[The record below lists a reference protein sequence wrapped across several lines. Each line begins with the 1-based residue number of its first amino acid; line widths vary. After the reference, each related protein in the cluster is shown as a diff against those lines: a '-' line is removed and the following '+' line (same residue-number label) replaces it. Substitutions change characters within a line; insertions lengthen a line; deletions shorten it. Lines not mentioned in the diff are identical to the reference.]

1 MSYIVP
7 LSHLAKLVL
16 SVNVAVLPGG
26 RESLR
31 VLYLCNNTLY
41 EWEQTEWE
49 CTEWECTEWEAFAR
63 QVLLLATW
71 TSTMAK
77 HIVPYKGGKVL
88 VKFNDECRE
97 GEIVAES
104 KRMNKEVMQQRKSL
118 TLMP

>member
-1 MSYIVP
+1 
-7 LSHLAKLVL
+7 
-16 SVNVAVLPGG
+16 
-26 RESLR
+26 
-31 VLYLCNNTLY
+31 
-41 EWEQTEWE
+41 
-49 CTEWECTEWEAFAR
+49 
-63 QVLLLATW
+63 
-71 TSTMAK
+71 MAK